1 MCVCICMHTQSPR
14 QTLSG
19 YQRSI
24 RSPSFMNVRA
34 LDIVCVCVCVCMCVR
49 ACVCVHT
56 RTRTHCTTYIH
67 TRVCCIDSKPK
78 P

>member
-34 LDIVCVCVCVCMCVR
+34 LDIVCVCVCVCVCACVH
-49 ACVCVHT
+49 ACVC
-56 RTRTHCTTYIH
+56 THAHVLTALRISIH
-67 TRVCCIDSKPK
+67 VCVV
-78 P
+78 